1 MEKKVNVYLNI
12 FRISS
17 KWADKFGNAFKSSDV
32 CISPLQERLHAEYGC
47 WCVFCFGNVKHLYI
61 LLKANCGG

>member
-1 MEKKVNVYLNI
+1 MNVYLNI

-47 WCVFCFGNVKHLYI
+47 WCVFCFGNVKRLYI